1 VPKYQEYD
9 RKELGTGGNCGGLQC
24 RLPKCSAPHSEAPSE
39 CCQCNLSRGN
49 VIAVTGRR
57 EWRDRDESRSKSF
70 SSCALSRR
78 CPGVKKRIGLGLI
91 SPPVPMGLSQVL
103 IVDKS
108 TAVHQSGVQSS
119 WWRRSHSELTHSV
132 PLRAR
137 LCKHYQPIS
146 ALLGVFPRSCFAGL
160 SL

>member
-1 VPKYQEYD
+1 VPKYQEYN

-39 CCQCNLSRGN
+39 CCQCNLSRGS

-78 CPGVKKRIGLGLI
+78 CPGVKKRIRLGLI
-91 SPPVPMGLSQVL
+91 SRPVPMGLSQVL

-119 WWRRSHSELTHSV
+119 WWRRSKEYMNQATSASTYALYIQRSETAQRRDRMV
-132 PLRAR
+132 R
-137 LCKHYQPIS
+137 L
-146 ALLGVFPRSCFAGL
+146 V
-160 SL
+160 